1 MLDINLQYLNL
12 NFKYFSNNCENSK
25 KSCVQYLFTH
35 EGSRY
40 LVTLLIH
47 KKNQASQPW
56 HCIALYFKGLSAS
69 DDWWLFKELSLAP
82 YCP

>member
-12 NFKYFSNNCENSK
+12 NFEYFFQQLSNMKNARM
-25 KSCVQYLFTH
+25 QYLFTL
-35 EGSRY
+35 ERSGY

-47 KKNQASQPW
+47 NKNQASQPW

-69 DDWWLFKELSLAP
+69 DDW
-82 YCP
+82 

>member
-47 KKNQASQPW
+47 KRNAK
-56 HCIALYFKGLSAS
+56 I
-69 DDWWLFKELSLAP
+69 
-82 YCP
+82 